1 MMRRVF
7 HSLFIRLTTEET
19 LIGASVARLV
29 IGFNILSIYLI
40 NYVQRQHLWGPS
52 GVWPFEEFLRTISIT
67 RSFSLYQFSD
77 SLLFFEIVFHFGI
90 LATILFTLGY
100 RVRIT
105 AILTWV
111 SLWSLHERNP
121 WILEGGDNL
130 IRIALLFLLFT
141 NLGAYFGYDSQRYWQ
156 RFQQNSRPLL
166 QSFSAVLHNF
176 AILGAIT
183 QLCIMYF
190 ITGFHKAMGEM
201 WQDGVAIYYILRVQT
216 FNWPG
221 VSDLIIQNY
230 WLTVL
235 LTYLTIIFE
244 LAFPFLLFNT
254 ITRRLAILGGLVFHT
269 AIALFMS
276 LPTFQIFVIS
286 LYALLIPDREYQAL
300 GKWLQMWKFVVA
312 HRIRS
317 LILIRRYPILRMQRV
332 LVFYDGHCQLCIRSV
347 EALQRLDFF
356 SLLEFVSFR
365 DPQVIVTHGLDARQL
380 ERRMHTKT
388 LRTNDIQEGIDSVI
402 QIAIRLIPLWPIVP
416 VLVVARL
423 LGLGQ
428 RIYDF
433 IARHRMIL
441 PSPSS
446 CVKGQCL
453 GAADATRSIRDH
465 S

>member
-1 MMRRVF
+1 MMREVF
-7 HSLFIRLTTEET
+7 HSLFIRLTAEAN
-19 LIGASVARLV
+19 LIGASVFRIAVGL
-29 IGFNILSIYLI
+29 NILSIYLL
-40 NYVQRQHLWGPS
+40 NYVQRQYLWGPN
-52 GVWPFEEFLRTISIT
+52 GVWPFEEFLRNTW
-67 RSFSLYQFSD
+67 FSLYRFSD
-77 SLLFFEIVFHFGI
+77 SLLFFETVFHLGI

-105 AILTWV
+105 AILNLIF
-111 SLWSLHERNP
+111 LWSLHERNP
-121 WILEGGDNL
+121 WILEGGDNI
-130 IRIALLFLLFT
+130 IRIVLLFLLFA

-156 RFQQNSRPLL
+156 RIQQNSRPLL

-176 AILGAIT
+176 AIIAAIT

-201 WQDGVAIYYILRVQT
+201 WQEGVAIYYILRTRT

-221 VSDLIIQNY
+221 VSDLIIQNE

-235 LTYLTIIFE
+235 LTYLTVIFE

-276 LPTFQIFVIS
+276 LPTFQIFVLS
-286 LYALLIPDREYQAL
+286 VYALLIPDREYQAL
-300 GKWLQMWKFVVA
+300 GRWLQMWKFAVTD
-312 HRIRS
+312 RIRS
-317 LILIRRYPILRMQRV
+317 LIQIIRRYPILRMQRL

-365 DPQVIVTHGLDARQL
+365 DPQVIVTHGLNAQQL

-388 LRTNDIQEGIDSVI
+388 LRTNDIQEGIDAVL
-402 QIAIRLIPLWPIVP
+402 QIAIRLIPLWPMVP
-416 VLVVARL
+416 VLFVARL

-428 RIYDF
+428 KIYDF
-433 IARHRMIL
+433 IARRRVIL

-446 CVKGQCL
+446 CVDGQCL
-453 GAADATRSIRDH
+453 RAADTTRSTRDH
-465 S
+465 G